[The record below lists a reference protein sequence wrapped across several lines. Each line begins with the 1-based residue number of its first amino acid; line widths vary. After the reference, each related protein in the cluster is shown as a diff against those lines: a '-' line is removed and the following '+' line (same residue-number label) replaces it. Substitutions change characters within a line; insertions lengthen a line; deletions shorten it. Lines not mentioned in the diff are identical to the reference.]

1 LLLHK
6 TSSRSLQAYSDADWV
21 GCPDDRCSTGAYCVF
36 LGSNLISWSS
46 RKQPTVSRSSTEA
59 EYKSVAI
66 TPAELIWIC
75 SLLQEP
81 GIPLPTPPKLW
92 CDNIGATYLSVNP
105 IFHSRTK
112 HVAID
117 FHFVREIVASKDLE
131 ILFVPS
137 ADQLA
142 DVLTKPLVSK
152 RFHPSYKLNIR
163 SLPLNLRE
171 GINAQH
177 TPSGSQTT
185 KTPSE
190 CGEKTPY

>member
-1 LLLHK
+1 
-6 TSSRSLQAYSDADWV
+6 
-21 GCPDDRCSTGAYCVF
+21 
-36 LGSNLISWSS
+36 LISWSS

-59 EYKSVAI
+59 GYKSVAN
-66 TPAELIWIC
+66 TAAELIWVR
-75 SLLQEP
+75 SLLQEL

-92 CDNIGATYLSVNP
+92 CDNIGATYFFVNP

-117 FHFVREIVASKDLE
+117 FHFVQELVASKDLE

-137 ADQLA
+137 VDQLA

-152 RFHPSYKLNIR
+152 WFHHLSYKLNVR

-177 TPSGSQTT
+177 TPSGSQTI

-190 CGEKTPY
+190 CVEKTPD